1 MDAKEKKKQ
10 QNKVYREKPENRE
23 KAKQYKKEW
32 YQNNKEKHNQRSK
45 EYNKEWY
52 QNNKERV
59 GQRRKEY
66 NKVYSQT
73 EVGKKSIRIG
83 GWKHSGIITDDYD
96 ALYEK
101 YINTKNCEL
110 CNVVLTTDRYNTPTT
125 RCMDHDH
132 DITDRDNVRNIV
144 CHSCNSKLPKQ

>member
-1 MDAKEKKKQ
+1 MPWDKEKRKQ
-10 QNKVYREKPENRE
+10 YNKEYYQKNKDKAKQNSKEYREKPENKE
-23 KAKQYKKEW
+23 KYKQY
-32 YQNNKEKHNQRSK
+32 Q
-45 EYNKEWY
+45 
-52 QNNKERV
+52 
-59 GQRRKEY
+59 
-66 NKVYSQT
+66 QT
-73 EVGKKSIRIG
+73 EQRKKSHRICQ
-83 GWKHSGIITDDYD
+83 WKQQGIITDDYD